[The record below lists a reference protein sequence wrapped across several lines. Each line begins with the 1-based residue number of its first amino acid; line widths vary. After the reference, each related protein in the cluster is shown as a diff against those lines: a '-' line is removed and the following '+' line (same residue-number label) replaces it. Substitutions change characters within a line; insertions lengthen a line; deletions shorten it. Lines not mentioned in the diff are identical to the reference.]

1 MGSLHDLIQFI
12 FAGLT
17 GGAIYA
23 LVALGFGVV
32 HNTMGIVN
40 FTQVDFV
47 SLGGML
53 LYSALLGAGLP
64 MAPALLAAVAGVTL
78 VAMLVEVA
86 GIGPS
91 RSDSHLVLIFLTI
104 GLSIILRGAMTVI
117 WGKDRMAVPS
127 LSGEAPVHVL
137 GATILPQT
145 LWILALTA
153 VAIIGLVLFF
163 RKTSMGLAM
172 RGVAANEAA
181 AAVVGLPVWRVKAA
195 SFALAGALGGLA
207 GCLVTPITTLSYDVG
222 VLLGLT
228 ARAIIGLM
236 LFFRKT
242 SMGLARRGV
251 AANPEAAAV
260 VGLKVWRVKAMSF
273 ALAGALGGLAGCL
286 VTPITT
292 LSYDVGVLLGLK
304 GFAAAILGGFGS
316 FPGAILGGLTL
327 GLLESL
333 GAAYI
338 SSAYKDVIAFIVL
351 LLVLFIRPRG
361 LLGRDG

>member
-47 SLGGML
+47 SLGGMI
-53 LYSALLGAGLP
+53 LYSALVTAGLP
-64 MAPALLAAVAGVTL
+64 MAAALMAAVAGVTL
-78 VAMLVEVA
+78 VAALVEVV
-86 GIGPS
+86 GIRPS
-91 RSDSHLVLIFLTI
+91 RSENHLVLIFLTI
-104 GLSIILRGAMTVI
+104 GLSIILRGAMKII
-117 WGKDRMAVPS
+117 WGKNRLAVPP
-127 LSGEAPVHVL
+127 LSGEAPLHL
-137 GATILPQT
+137 AGASILPQT
-145 LWILALTA
+145 LWILGLTTL
-153 VAIIGLVLFF
+153 AIIGLVLFF

-172 RGVAANEAA
+172 RGVAAN
-181 AAVVGLPVWRVKAA
+181 PQ
-195 SFALAGALGGLA
+195 
-207 GCLVTPITTLSYDVG
+207 
-222 VLLGLT
+222 
-228 ARAIIGLM
+228 
-236 LFFRKT
+236 
-242 SMGLARRGV
+242 
-251 AANPEAAAV
+251 AAAV

-316 FPGAILGGLTL
+316 FPGAILGGLIL

-361 LLGRDG
+361 LLGGEG

>member
-1 MGSLHDLIQFI
+1 MLHVFLGSDVGNLQDLIQFI

-47 SLGGML
+47 SLGGMM
-53 LYSALLGAGLP
+53 LYSALFAAGLP
-64 MAPALLAAVAGVTL
+64 MPAALAAAILGVTL
-78 VAMLVEVA
+78 VAIAVEELGVR
-86 GIGPS
+86 PS
-91 RSDSHLVLIFLTI
+91 RSQSHLVLIFLTI
-104 GLSIILRGAMTVI
+104 GLSIILRGLMKLV
-117 WGKDRMAVPS
+117 WGKNRLAVPS
-127 LSGEAPVHVL
+127 LSGETPVHLL
-137 GATILPQT
+137 GASILPQT

-153 VAIIGLVLFF
+153 LAIVLLMLFF
-163 RKTSMGLAM
+163 RRTSLGLAM
-172 RGVAANEAA
+172 RAVATNEAA
-181 AAVVGLPVWRVKAA
+181 AAVVGLKVWRVKAA

-207 GCLVTPITTLSYDVG
+207 GV
-222 VLLGLT
+222 
-228 ARAIIGLM
+228 
-236 LFFRKT
+236 
-242 SMGLARRGV
+242 
-251 AANPEAAAV
+251 
-260 VGLKVWRVKAMSF
+260 
-273 ALAGALGGLAGCL
+273 L

-316 FPGAILGGLTL
+316 FPGAILGGLIL

-338 SSAYKDVIAFIVL
+338 SSAYKDVIAFVVL

-361 LLGRDG
+361 LLGGEG

>member
-1 MGSLHDLIQFI
+1 MANFHDLLQFI

-47 SLGGML
+47 SLGGMIL
-53 LYSALLGAGLP
+53 FSALFAVGLP
-64 MAPALLAAVAGVTL
+64 MPLALAAAVVGVTL
-78 VAMLVEVA
+78 VAIVVEE
-86 GIGPS
+86 IGVRPS
-91 RSDSHLVLIFLTI
+91 RSQSHLVLIFLTI
-104 GLSIILRGAMTVI
+104 GLSIILRGVMKII
-117 WGKDRMAVPS
+117 WGKNRMAVPP
-127 LSGEAPVHVL
+127 LSGEAPVKL
-137 GATILPQT
+137 WGATILPQT

-153 VAIIGLVLFF
+153 GAIVLLVLFF

-172 RGVAANEAA
+172 RGVAANE
-181 AAVVGLPVWRVKAA
+181 
-195 SFALAGALGGLA
+195 
-207 GCLVTPITTLSYDVG
+207 
-222 VLLGLT
+222 
-228 ARAIIGLM
+228 
-236 LFFRKT
+236 
-242 SMGLARRGV
+242 
-251 AANPEAAAV
+251 EAAAT
-260 VGLKVWRVKAMSF
+260 VGLKVRRVKAMSF

-316 FPGAILGGLTL
+316 FPGAILGGLIL
-327 GLLESL
+327 GLLETL

-338 SSAYKDVIAFIVL
+338 SSAYKDVIAFVVL

-361 LLGRDG
+361 LLGGGAG

>member
-1 MGSLHDLIQFI
+1 LVNFHDLLQFI

-47 SLGGML
+47 SLGGMIL
-53 LYSALLGAGLP
+53 FSALFAAGLP
-64 MAPALLAAVAGVTL
+64 MPLALAAAIIGVTL
-78 VAMLVEVA
+78 VAVAVEEV
-86 GIGPS
+86 GLRPS
-91 RSDSHLVLIFLTI
+91 RSQSHLVLIFLTI
-104 GLSIILRGAMTVI
+104 GLSIILRGIMKLI
-117 WGKDRMAVPS
+117 WGKNRMAVPP
-127 LSGEAPVHVL
+127 LSGEEPVKLL

-153 VAIIGLVLFF
+153 AAIVLLVLFF

-172 RGVAANEAA
+172 RGVAANE
-181 AAVVGLPVWRVKAA
+181 G
-195 SFALAGALGGLA
+195 
-207 GCLVTPITTLSYDVG
+207 
-222 VLLGLT
+222 
-228 ARAIIGLM
+228 
-236 LFFRKT
+236 
-242 SMGLARRGV
+242 
-251 AANPEAAAV
+251 AAAV
-260 VGLKVWRVKAMSF
+260 VGLKVRRVKAMSF

-316 FPGAILGGLTL
+316 FPGAVLGGLIL
-327 GLLESL
+327 GLLETL

-338 SSAYKDVIAFIVL
+338 SSAYKDVIAFVVL

-361 LLGRDG
+361 LLGGEGA